1 MSFNEHHCNWHRQV
15 TGAVQNEWNS
25 RRTHWKTKKI
35 RPLPQGK
42 FALLWQRWFRLN
54 AAGLT
59 KTNSSGS
66 WTAPLAPRPSCWWF
80 FYKKNNSI
88 TFNKTTG
95 DCVVFGL
102 SGRNFELK
110 SCLIQDLIEL
120 NFNLNIRLVL
130 KLIWTQL
137 RQWRKARNLN
147 FNWASIA
154 RENDFP
160 RTHRSFS
167 WK

>member
-66 WTAPLAPRPSCWWF
+66 WTAPLAPRPSCWWL
-80 FYKKNNSI
+80 FYKKNNLI
-88 TFNKTTG
+88 TFYKTTG
-95 DCVVFGL
+95 DCVVCGP

-110 SCLIQDLIEL
+110 KLFDSGPHRTEFQ
-120 NFNLNIRLVL
+120 F

-137 RQWRKARNLN
+137 RRRRKARNLN
-147 FNWASIA
+147 FNGAPIA